1 LVLEHRVATY
11 AASCA
16 IWHGQVEALMTFRQ
30 RVMARIKAFNQ
41 PLPRGLVAALSLVL
55 TMTFMGLGTAFSY
68 AQSETGVQRLGPGDK
83 IQVTVFGQSEFSGE
97 FSIEGSG
104 ALVLPVVGG
113 VMVRDLT
120 LAEAEKLVSTKLE
133 SVLQRPIV
141 SLRLTDSR
149 PIYILGDVRNPGNYP
164 FRSGA
169 SVLSVVA
176 TAGGFGPKE
185 TVAPASRAD
194 FLQAEERLRM
204 LQTNQ
209 RTLLIRLARLE
220 AQRSGASEL
229 KLPDDPRFS
238 LSDPNVARIV
248 AQEREI
254 MLERK
259 KGQEQTLNLLLSQKP
274 RIDAEI
280 KATRAQ
286 AEAEERQLKLLQ
298 EHIADYAKL
307 LESGLARRY
316 TTIELQR
323 EEGRH
328 KGNLARYVADIARLD
343 LAQGEVDLRIKST
356 ENAYLEKLSNEI
368 QEVRSR
374 LQEIDIA
381 MPLAREVR
389 EAKLQQGGA
398 AAALVAGEVERI
410 ITVIRM
416 RNGKAE
422 SFKATP
428 TTLLAPGDIV
438 DVQRAVP
445 TDQPSLGYLD
455 PITQSAQAMP

>member
-1 LVLEHRVATY
+1 MNYSQKVTMRMGLFH
-11 AASCA
+11 
-16 IWHGQVEALMTFRQ
+16 
-30 RVMARIKAFNQ
+30 Q
-41 PLPRGLVAALSLVL
+41 PLSRNLAATLRLFLAVAFIGWGAVS
-55 TMTFMGLGTAFSY
+55 SY
-68 AQSETGVQRLGPGDK
+68 AQSEGGDQRLGPGDK
-83 IQVTVFGQSEFSGE
+83 IHVTVFGQSEFSGE

-104 ALVLPVVGG
+104 ALMLPMVGG
-113 VMVRDLT
+113 IVVRDLT
-120 LAEAEKLVSTKLE
+120 LAEAEKLVSTKLQ

-141 SLRLTDSR
+141 SLRLIESR
-149 PIYILGDVRNPGNYP
+149 PVYILGDIRNPGNYP
-164 FRSGA
+164 FRPGA

-176 TAGGFGPKE
+176 TAGGFGPRE

-204 LQTNQ
+204 LQTSQ
-209 RTLLIRLARLE
+209 RSLLIRLMRLE
-220 AQRSGASEL
+220 AQRSGSAEL

-238 LSDPNVARIV
+238 PNDPNLARIV
-248 AQEREI
+248 TQEQE
-254 MLERK
+254 MMQESQ
-259 KGQEQTLNLLLSQKP
+259 KGLEQTLDLLRSQKP
-274 RIDAEI
+274 RLNAEI

-298 EHIADYAKL
+298 EHIAEYSKL

-328 KGNLARYVADIARLD
+328 KGNLAKFAADIARLD
-343 LAQGEVDLRIKST
+343 LAQGEIDLRIKSA
-356 ENAYLEKLSNEI
+356 ENSYLEKLSSEI

-374 LQEIDIA
+374 LQEIDIS

-398 AAALVAGEVERI
+398 AAAVVAGEVERVITI
-410 ITVIRM
+410 IRVQ
-416 RNGKAE
+416 NGKAE

-428 TTLLAPGDIV
+428 TTLVSPGDIV
-438 DVQRAVP
+438 DIQRVVP
-445 TDQPSLGYLD
+445 VDQPTFGSLHPNRL
-455 PITQSAQAMP
+455 SAQAVP